1 MRRETA
7 LRNFTPI
14 WNAVFVAAVAAV
26 IVTMTAGCV
35 TEDEPQVSTHSAAVA
50 GSDRLLAGEILLPG
64 QAIGAGSTILVY
76 QDDNNLVLY
85 RNGAALWA
93 TMAGLG
99 ATPNYFAM
107 QGDCNAVVYS
117 TSGYV
122 WASWTNGRG
131 SQCYA
136 RVTDGQ
142 WFVCSGTNRVFSA
155 RGGGDCGD
163 GKSTTGG

>member
-1 MRRETA
+1 M
-7 LRNFTPI
+7 RNFTFV
-14 WNAVFVAAVAAV
+14 WNAVFAVGFAAV
-26 IVTMTAGCV
+26 IVTMAAGCV
-35 TEDEPQVSTHSAAVA
+35 AEDDTLVSSQTGAVA
-50 GSDRLLAGEILLPG
+50 GSDRLHAGEILLPG
-64 QAIGAGSTILVY
+64 QAIGAGSTMLVY
-76 QDDNNLVLY
+76 QHDNNLVLY
-85 RNGAALWA
+85 RNGAPLWA

-107 QGDCNAVVYS
+107 QTDCNAVVYS
-117 TSGYV
+117 TGGHV

-163 GKSTTGG
+163 GKSTPGG

>member
-1 MRRETA
+1 MRNVT
-7 LRNFTPI
+7 FV
-14 WNAVFVAAVAAV
+14 WNAVLAVQFAAV
-26 IVTMTAGCV
+26 IVTMAAGCV
-35 TEDEPQVSTHSAAVA
+35 AEDGPLVSSQSEALA
-50 GSDRLLAGEILLPG
+50 GSDRLQAGETLLPG

-85 RNGAALWA
+85 RNGAPLWA

-107 QGDCNAVVYS
+107 QTDCNAVVYS
-117 TSGYV
+117 TTGYV

-142 WFVCSGTNRVFSA
+142 WFVCSGTSRVWSA

-163 GKSTTGG
+163 GKSTPGG

>member
-1 MRRETA
+1 MRNLT
-7 LRNFTPI
+7 FV
-14 WNAVFVAAVAAV
+14 WNAVFAVGFAAV
-26 IVTMTAGCV
+26 IVTMAAGCV
-35 TEDEPQVSTHSAAVA
+35 AEDGALVSSRAAAVA
-50 GSDRLLAGEILLPG
+50 GSDRLQAGEILLPG
-64 QAIGAGSTILVY
+64 QAIGAGSTMLVY

-85 RNGAALWA
+85 RSGAALWA

-99 ATPNYFAM
+99 ATPDYFAM
-107 QGDCNAVVYS
+107 QTDCNAVVYS
-117 TSGYV
+117 TGGYV

-136 RVTDGQ
+136 RVTEGQ
-142 WFVCSGTNRVFSA
+142 WFVCSGSNRVWSA

>member
-1 MRRETA
+1 M
-7 LRNFTPI
+7 RNFSCI
-14 WNAVFVAAVAAV
+14 WNAVFAAGLAAV
-26 IVTMTAGCV
+26 IVTTTPGCV
-35 TEDEPQVSTHSAAVA
+35 TEDEPQVSSQSAAVA
-50 GSDRLLAGEILLPG
+50 GSDRLQAGEILLPG

-85 RNGAALWA
+85 RSGAPLWA

-99 ATPNYFAM
+99 AAPNYFAM
-107 QGDCNAVVYS
+107 QTDCNAVVYS

-142 WFVCSGTNRVFSA
+142 WFVCSGTTRVWSA
-155 RGGGDCGD
+155 RGGGDCG